1 MLIAILIGAG
11 LGFMFGKLPGLI
23 IGALLGYWVARR
35 LVRRV
40 VISKLSQMQGQF
52 LDSTFAVMGCVCK
65 ADGHVSGDELRVVEA
80 LFERLRLN
88 EEQRERAKAAFERGK
103 ADDFDLDAELA
114 TVRRVTGG
122 QRALLQVF
130 LQVQLSAIAADG
142 ELHPAEHDM
151 LLRVARGLGCSE
163 AEIEQIEAMLRGGQQ
178 QAGGG
183 ATSQQA
189 LTDAYRVLG
198 VESDASDAELKRAYR
213 RLMSQNH
220 PDKLAGKGLPESMRE
235 MAETR
240 TQEISNAYDL
250 IKKSREA
257 NA

>member
-178 QAGGG
+178 QGGG

>member
-40 VISKLSQMQGQF
+40 VVSKLAQLQGQF

-65 ADGHVSGDELRVVEA
+65 ADGDVSGDELRVLEA
-80 LFERLRLN
+80 LYQRLRLS
-88 EEQRERAKAAFERGK
+88 EDQRERAKAAFERGQ

-122 QRALLQVF
+122 QRALLQMF

-142 ELHPAEHDM
+142 QLHPAEHDM

-163 AEIEQIEAMLRGGQQ
+163 AEIEQIEAMLRGGGA
-178 QAGGG
+178 AGAAAESGP
-183 ATSQQA
+183 S
-189 LTDAYRVLG
+189 LEKAYQVLG
-198 VESDASDAELKRAYR
+198 VSSDASDAEVKKAYR
-213 RLMSQNH
+213 RLMSENH
-220 PDKLAGKGLPESMRE
+220 PDKLAAKGMPESMRE
-235 MAETR
+235 VAKER
-240 TQEISNAYDL
+240 TSEIGNAYER
-250 IKKSREA
+250 IRKARA
-257 NA
+257 AA